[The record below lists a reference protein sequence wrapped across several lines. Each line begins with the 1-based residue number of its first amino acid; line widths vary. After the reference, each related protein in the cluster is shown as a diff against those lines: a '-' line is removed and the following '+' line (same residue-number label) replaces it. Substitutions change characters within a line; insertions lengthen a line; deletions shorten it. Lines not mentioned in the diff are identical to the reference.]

1 MAAKRKK
8 SSVEGKSPVEQIKQY
23 LSDNK
28 EYHNDFAE
36 EVDYVVSSGS
46 LLLDMEM
53 SGGVRPSVI
62 RASGVSEGGKTSCAL
77 SFARNFQKMDN
88 SMVVYV
94 KAEGRLSKDMIERAG
109 VDTSSDKWCVRKTNI
124 YEHVLNF
131 IRHLVQDN
139 PTNCKYMF
147 IIDSMDALVRHSDLD
162 RPFEESNKVAGGSTL
177 SSDFLRKVALNLSVG
192 GHILFLISQVR
203 SKVSINPY
211 EKGDPRLTN
220 ASGGNALLHYSDWIL
235 EFQPR
240 HKADFIVEKDQYGKE
255 GIVGHFCKIIL
266 RKTPN
271 EKTGAPVRYPIK
283 YFRKNGESVWTEQ
296 EIIDVMTAFH
306 CITQKGAWINFSDEM
321 CEEFD
326 KKNLK
331 YEKQHQGIESF
342 RNYLTKNVE
351 LTKFL
356 YDYILAA
363 FQK

>member
-8 SSVEGKSPVEQIKQY
+8 SNVEGKSPVEQIKQY

-131 IRHLVQDN
+131 IRHLVQD
-139 PTNCKYMF
+139 K
-147 IIDSMDALVRHSDLD
+147 I
-162 RPFEESNKVAGGSTL
+162 
-177 SSDFLRKVALNLSVG
+177 
-192 GHILFLISQVR
+192 
-203 SKVSINPY
+203 
-211 EKGDPRLTN
+211 
-220 ASGGNALLHYSDWIL
+220 
-235 EFQPR
+235 
-240 HKADFIVEKDQYGKE
+240 
-255 GIVGHFCKIIL
+255 HFSL
-266 RKTPN
+266 
-271 EKTGAPVRYPIK
+271 
-283 YFRKNGESVWTEQ
+283 
-296 EIIDVMTAFH
+296 
-306 CITQKGAWINFSDEM
+306 
-321 CEEFD
+321 
-326 KKNLK
+326 
-331 YEKQHQGIESF
+331 
-342 RNYLTKNVE
+342 
-351 LTKFL
+351 
-356 YDYILAA
+356 
-363 FQK
+363 

>member
-1 MAAKRKK
+1 MAAKKKK
-8 SSVEGKSPVEQIKQY
+8 SNVVGLNPADQIRQY

-36 EVDYVVSSGS
+36 EIDYVVSSGS

-53 SGGVRPSVI
+53 SGGLRPSVI
-62 RASGVSEGGKTSCAL
+62 RASGVAEGGKTSCAL

-94 KAEGRLSKDMIERAG
+94 KAEGRLSKEMIERAG
-109 VDTSSDKWCVRKTNI
+109 VDTSEGKWCVRKTNI

-131 IRHLVQDN
+131 LRHLVQDN
-139 PTNCKYMF
+139 PTGCKYLF

-177 SSDFLRKVALNLSVG
+177 SSDFLRKIALSLSVG

-211 EKGDPRLTN
+211 DKGDPRLTN

-240 HKADFIVEKDQYGKE
+240 YSADFIKEKDDQGKE
-255 GIVGHFCKIIL
+255 GIVGHFCRVIL

-271 EKTGAPVRYPIK
+271 EKTGSLVRYPIK

-296 EIIDVMTAFH
+296 EVIDVMTAFH
-306 CITQKGAWINFSDEM
+306 CISTKGPWIAFSDEM
-321 CEEFD
+321 CADFD
-326 KKNLK
+326 KNKIE
-331 YEKQHQGIESF
+331 YEKQHQGIEKF
-342 RNYLTKNVE
+342 RKYLTSNKK
-351 LTKFL
+351 LSKYL
-356 YDYILAA
+356 YNYILEA
-363 FQK
+363 FSR